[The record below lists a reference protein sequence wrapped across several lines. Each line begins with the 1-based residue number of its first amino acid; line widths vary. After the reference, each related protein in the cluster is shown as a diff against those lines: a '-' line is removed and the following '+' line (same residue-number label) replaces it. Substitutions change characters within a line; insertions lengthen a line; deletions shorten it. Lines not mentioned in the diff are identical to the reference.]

1 MAINWNNPNLTE
13 FDIKDYINDANEAQG
28 YLQAAM
34 DDGISRWL
42 VALGEIAKSRG
53 MKELAEDTGLS
64 RQSLYKTLSG
74 KTNPKIETIDKIVQ
88 SLGFKL
94 QIIPKHNIIG

>member
-1 MAINWNNPNLTE
+1 MAIDWNNADLTK
-13 FDIKDYINDANEAQG
+13 FDIKDYINDPKEAQQ

-34 DDGISRWL
+34 DDGVSRWL
-42 VALGEIAKSRG
+42 AALGEIAKSKG
-53 MKELAEDTGLS
+53 MKELAEQTGLG

-74 KTNPKIETIDKIVQ
+74 NTNPKIETVDKIIK

-94 QIIPKHNIIG
+94 QIVSETKV